1 MVKSFVGYRASHKD
15 PVPIHGWKVNMT
27 KKPVPIPD
35 ADQHDAVSIVSL
47 PADKSERIKMID
59 GWKENRKKKKNE
71 ISSADSVLSDITFST
86 TRTVSKEIS
95 APSICKQS
103 THDFILECDNGE
115 RIYVPSMQ
123 GMIIKSRCRHLMLT
137 LEKNRTN
144 TMFWGG
150 SDSHSVAREHE
161 QRIITKEKW
170 SLRTARHIIELLA
183 EGITWIEND
192 QNRFVELLR
201 ACDEINARL
210 HLGSPINHHDVLDP
224 ASSLRFFKLIDDR
237 KYRFQLAGTIK
248 SSEWIYLI
256 QQGILLHLDT
266 NVLMLSATPSAEKS
280 EESKARQQRLSK
292 CDGLYT
298 EFSVYS
304 NRSTINAL
312 YTILGVLASNETKSK
327 GEKAQSRSMSATEE
341 SIQIVCKTVSG
352 GLSERDLNMLWR
364 MTSSSYTLSTPEEQ
378 RLLQNDETQSPAENR
393 RKNPPMGNIR
403 ICKDLSADSSENTA
417 LTVTSESTSTETTHR
432 ESNEDEDGSSHE
444 SSSSHDS
451 NTYVPPSKAAG
462 IPVKHEIR
470 TITGTSFVALKHMFH
485 PVNRS
490 DKCYSAKNRDP
501 SLLPACLSI
510 ANPTPDTLGRFLN
523 ACAVTPSKISYETT
537 ATIGYDILPSSSS
550 ANGKSGMQFFVSST
564 SGRVKEILNCM
575 ADYSGTSAVGDA
587 DFRLEQLRHV

>member
-1 MVKSFVGYRASHKD
+1 MVKSFTGYRASRKE
-15 PVPIHGWKVNMT
+15 PVPITDV
-27 KKPVPIPD
+27 
-35 ADQHDAVSIVSL
+35 DQHDAVSILSL
-47 PADKSERIKMID
+47 PTNRSERIKMID
-59 GWKENRKKKKNE
+59 GWKETRKKKKNE

-95 APSICKQS
+95 CPSICKQS

-123 GMIIKSRCRHLMLT
+123 GMVIKSRCRHLMLT
-137 LEKNRTN
+137 LETNRTN
-144 TMFWGG
+144 NLSWGG
-150 SDSHSVAREHE
+150 SDFDSVSREHE
-161 QRIITKEKW
+161 HRIITKEKW
-170 SLRTARHIIELLA
+170 ALRTARHIIELLA

-201 ACDEINARL
+201 ACDEINVRL

-224 ASSLRFFKLIDDR
+224 ASSLRFFKLVDDQN
-237 KYRFQLAGTIK
+237 YRFQLAGRIK
-248 SSEWIYLI
+248 SCEWIYLI
-256 QQGILLHLDT
+256 QKGILLHLNST
-266 NVLMLSATPSAEKS
+266 VLMLSATPSAERS
-280 EESKARQQRLSK
+280 EDSNARQQRLSK
-292 CDGLYT
+292 CDDLYS

-312 YTILGVLASNETKSK
+312 YTILGVLSSNETNSK
-327 GEKAQSRSMSATEE
+327 KEKGFSGSRSATEE

-378 RLLQNDETQSPAENR
+378 RLLQSDETQYPAEHR
-393 RKNPPMGNIR
+393 RKNPPMGDIR
-403 ICKDLSADSSENTA
+403 ICKDPSADSSENTA
-417 LTVTSESTSTETTHR
+417 LTDTSESTETTHR
-432 ESNEDEDGSSHE
+432 ECNQDDDGSSHE
-444 SSSSHDS
+444 SSSQDSH
-451 NTYVPPSKAAG
+451 TYAPPSKPADPP
-462 IPVKHEIR
+462 IKHEIR

-490 DKCYSAKNRDP
+490 DNCSSAQNRDP

-523 ACAVTPSKISYETT
+523 ACAVTPNKISYETT
-537 ATIGYDILPSSSS
+537 AKIGYDILPSSSS
-550 ANGKSGMQFFVSST
+550 TNGKSGMMFFVSNT
-564 SGRVKEILNCM
+564 SQRVKEILDCM
-575 ADYSGTSAVGDA
+575 ADYSGTSVVGDA

>member
-1 MVKSFVGYRASHKD
+1 MVKSFADYRASRKE
-15 PVPIHGWKVNMT
+15 PVPIKGWKKNE
-27 KKPVPIPD
+27 IPD

-47 PADKSERIKMID
+47 PTDNSERIKMID

-71 ISSADSVLSDITFST
+71 ISSTDSVLSDITFST
-86 TRTVSKEIS
+86 TRSVSKEIS
-95 APSICKQS
+95 SPSSCKKS

-115 RIYVPSMQ
+115 RIYVPSIQ
-123 GMIIKSRCRHLMLT
+123 GMVIKSRCRHLMLT
-137 LEKNRTN
+137 LENNRTN
-144 TMFWGG
+144 NMFLGG
-150 SDSHSVAREHE
+150 SDSGSVSREHE

-183 EGITWIEND
+183 EGTTWIEND

-224 ASSLRFFKLIDDR
+224 ASSLRFFKLVDDK

-248 SSEWIYLI
+248 SCEWTYLI

-280 EESKARQQRLSK
+280 KESKDRQHRLSK
-292 CDGLYT
+292 CDGLYSK
-298 EFSVYS
+298 FSVYS

-312 YTILGVLASNETKSK
+312 YTILGVLSSNGTKSK
-327 GEKAQSRSMSATEE
+327 GEKGLSGSMSATEE

-378 RLLQNDETQSPAENR
+378 SLLQNDKAQSL
-393 RKNPPMGNIR
+393 NPPMGDIR

-432 ESNEDEDGSSHE
+432 ESNRDDDGASHKS

-451 NTYVPPSKAAG
+451 HTFVPPSKAAG
-462 IPVKHEIR
+462 ISVKHEIR

-485 PVNRS
+485 PVNSS
-490 DKCYSAKNRDP
+490 DKCYSPKNRDP

-510 ANPTPDTLGRFLN
+510 ANPSPDTLGRFLN
-523 ACAVTPSKISYETT
+523 ACAVTPNKDSYETK
-537 ATIGYDILPSSSS
+537 ATIRYDILPSLFSN
-550 ANGKSGMQFFVSST
+550 NGKSGIQFFVSST
-564 SGRVKEILNCM
+564 SRRVKEILDCM

-587 DFRLEQLRHV
+587 DFRLEQLRHL